1 MMEHIRQAKILMVN
15 FPKTPQVYL
24 SKNYASLY
32 FVILLYI
39 DEVHEEGKIN
49 ASQLKSP
56 FRRNGQFD
64 PNLAQNCDTLFLMI
78 CSTVRI
84 FFYTQQHNEAGQLDS
99 SINQFSQNISF
110 SGKRAIR
117 AQFCPSVAQNYSTL
131 YLMICLKIFLKHF
144 CMMRHSR
151 QTIVTLVSFLRNP
164 ILVQLGNLSPFSA
177 KIMQPY
183 ITSNCLMICS
193 LGFLKCC
200 HMMGFNIQTEVML
213 VSLSK
218 NSLPGKGN

>member
-32 FVILLYI
+32 FVILLYY

-131 YLMICLKIFLKHF
+131 YLMICLKDFFEAFLHDETQQVDNSNIGQFPQK
-144 CMMRHSR
+144 SY
-151 QTIVTLVSFLRNP
+151 
-164 ILVQLGNLSPFSA
+164 FSA
-177 KIMQPY
+177 IGQFEPIFGQNYATLYHK
-183 ITSNCLMICS
+183 
-193 LGFLKCC
+193 
-200 HMMGFNIQTEVML
+200 
-213 VSLSK
+213 
-218 NSLPGKGN
+218 